1 MKRSSATM
9 AGMVIGVLAAACGQG
24 DPVFPDD
31 GAAAECGDWYPGTSA
46 DAGATYDIEVG
57 ETFPCLVWESVRVNH
72 EDTYFN
78 AGELYLEAK
87 HGVTSTA
94 AMVIALVGVN
104 CAGCQELVG
113 ALAEH
118 EAELS
123 GAAFMVGAVRDDFV
137 SETTLD
143 QAEEVLVDQDGW
155 PLAWMVTNDVEGHL
169 SADEFEGVPWVFVV
183 RLSDMEVVA
192 GGAGVYTQN
201 NVDEL
206 VAFVQSLGDGGA
218 FQEEFR

>member
-9 AGMVIGVLAAACGQG
+9 AGLVVGVLAAACGQG

-31 GAAAECGDWYPGTSA
+31 GAAAECGDWYPGASA
-46 DAGATYDIEVG
+46 DAGAVYDIEVG
-57 ETFPCLVWESVRVNH
+57 ATFPCLVWESARVNH
-72 EDTYFN
+72 QDTYFN

-87 HGVTSTA
+87 HDVTGAA
-94 AMVIALVGVN
+94 AMVVVLIGVS

-113 ALAEH
+113 ALAVH

-123 GAAFMVGAVRDDFV
+123 GAAFMIGAVRDDWV

-143 QAEEVLVDQDGW
+143 HAEEVLVDQDGW
-155 PLAWMVTNDVEGHL
+155 PLAWMVTNDAEGHL
-169 SADEFEGVPWVFVV
+169 SADEFDGVPWVFVI

-192 GGAGVYTQN
+192 GGTGVYSAE
-201 NVDEL
+201 NVDDL
-206 VAFVQSLGDGGA
+206 VAFVENLGTGA
-218 FQEEFR
+218 DQEEP